1 MVVAGVVVKVRPGD
15 ESGCAERLSRYPG
28 TRIEKRE
35 AGNLALVV
43 EAQSAQDLFDLSR
56 RWEQEDE
63 SVLGV
68 FPAFIGR
75 DDH

>member
-1 MVVAGVVVKVRPGD
+1 MLVAGVVVKVRPGD
-15 ESGCAERLSRYPG
+15 ESACAERLSRSPG
-28 TRIEKRE
+28 TRIEKQE

-43 EAQSAQDLFDLSR
+43 EARSTQDLFDLSR

-75 DDH
+75 DEP